1 MKRRALAV
9 LVLAAA
15 AAPVAPAALV
25 ETNLPAPLV
34 QYSIVMER
42 MQRNELERAR
52 AEMQVERLQSEM
64 KRLQSEKD
72 ALETRRDELSGQVT
86 NLQSRAAAAAAPAYR
101 PGARLVALVPT
112 PLARSGA
119 PPKTLE
125 PLTVVAHAG
134 PAGKGSRI
142 RVTLAGAEYEAD
154 PADFAEGDDLVTR
167 LERRVTFAEQQL
179 RMVSDDPDP
188 AETDR
193 IARYETQID
202 RAKNTLTM
210 VRAAIQAYR
219 SAPAAAPATP

>member
-9 LVLAAA
+9 LALAAVTA
-15 AAPVAPAALV
+15 AAPAALV

-64 KRLQSEKD
+64 KRLQSEKET
-72 ALETRRDELSGQVT
+72 LETRRAELSGQVT
-86 NLQSRAAAAAAPAYR
+86 NLQAKAEAVKAPTHPA
-101 PGARLVALVPT
+101 GARLVALVPT

-119 PPKTLE
+119 PPKTLD
-125 PLTVVAHAG
+125 PLAVVAHVG
-134 PAGKGSRI
+134 PAGKGGRI
-142 RVTLAGAEYEAD
+142 RVTLAGVEYEAD
-154 PADFAEGDDLVTR
+154 PSDFAEADDLVTR

-188 AETDR
+188 AEVDR
-193 IARYETQID
+193 IARYEAQID

-210 VRAAIQAYR
+210 VRAAIQSFRNAP
-219 SAPAAAPATP
+219 APAAP

>member
-1 MKRRALAV
+1 MKRRDLAVIALAAV
-9 LVLAAA
+9 AAS
-15 AAPVAPAALV
+15 APAALV

-64 KRLQSEKD
+64 KRLQSEKE
-72 ALETRRDELSGQVT
+72 AIETRRAELSGQVT
-86 NLQSRAAAAAAPAYR
+86 NLQAKAAAATAPAYL

-119 PPKTLE
+119 SPKTLE

-142 RVTLAGAEYEAD
+142 RVALAGVEYEAD
-154 PADFAEGDDLVTR
+154 PADFAEGDDLLVR
-167 LERRVTFAEQQL
+167 LERRVAFAEQQL

-193 IARYETQID
+193 IARYEAQID
-202 RAKNTLTM
+202 RAKNTLSM
-210 VRAAIQAYR
+210 VRSAIQSFR
-219 SAPAAAPATP
+219 NAPAPAPATP